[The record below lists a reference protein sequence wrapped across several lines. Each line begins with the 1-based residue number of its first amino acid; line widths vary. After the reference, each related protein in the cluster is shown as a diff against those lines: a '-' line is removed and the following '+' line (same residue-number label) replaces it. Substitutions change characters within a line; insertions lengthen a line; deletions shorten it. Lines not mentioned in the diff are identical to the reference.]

1 MEQKNGRFRKKKVFF
16 TQVSNNALRDNE
28 LSLKAKGLYSL
39 IQSYITMENFT
50 LYKGYL
56 KSQCKEGEKAF
67 ESTWKELKDAGY
79 LIQYRLQDDTL
90 DENNKKKMTFYYEYE
105 LLDNKNI
112 ELAKKVH
119 ASQNRKSKEE
129 KSHNPKKEGMGKNQ
143 KAIPTKRDGMDN
155 GYDGEGGIYNNTD
168 PNNTNLNN
176 TYSEEEETFQGII
189 NKIESNL
196 EIKLNKKKKEIIDS
210 LLKSYSIEL
219 FNKALDIALLKSNND
234 IISYIQSTLQDWNK
248 KGLNSLEKVED
259 MIQIRKSKTEKIKK
273 NREKSIDNKS
283 KNNSNSKK
291 IDTFNDFDQ
300 RDYDF
305 DDLEKKLLESVNNN
319 SDSIISNNEDL
330 KRKISESK
338 REKILDFDD

>member
-1 MEQKNGRFRKKKVFF
+1 
-16 TQVSNNALRDNE
+16 
-28 LSLKAKGLYSL
+28 
-39 IQSYITMENFT
+39 
-50 LYKGYL
+50 
-56 KSQCKEGEKAF
+56 
-67 ESTWKELKDAGY
+67 
-79 LIQYRLQDDTL
+79 
-90 DENNKKKMTFYYEYE
+90 
-105 LLDNKNI
+105 
-112 ELAKKVH
+112 
-119 ASQNRKSKEE
+119 
-129 KSHNPKKEGMGKNQ
+129 MGKNQ

-259 MIQIRKSKTEKIKK
+259 MIQIRKSKTEK
-273 NREKSIDNKS
+273 NK
-283 KNNSNSKK
+283 KK
-291 IDTFNDFDQ
+291 I
-300 RDYDF
+300 
-305 DDLEKKLLESVNNN
+305 EKKV
-319 SDSIISNNEDL
+319 
-330 KRKISESK
+330 
-338 REKILDFDD
+338 